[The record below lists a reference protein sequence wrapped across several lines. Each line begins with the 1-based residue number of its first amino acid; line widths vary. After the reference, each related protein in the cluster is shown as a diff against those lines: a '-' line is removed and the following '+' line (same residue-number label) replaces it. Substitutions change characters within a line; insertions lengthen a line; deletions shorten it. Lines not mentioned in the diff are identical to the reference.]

1 MLNHYKKIVMVILI
15 TIVAIFIITSSTKY
29 NETNLNN
36 LFTNSTSE
44 KKKVAII
51 FSTPGLG
58 DKSFND
64 LCYDGALKA
73 QEDLG
78 VEFDY
83 SEPKSEDDYE
93 KICRDYAQSQ
103 NYELII
109 SIGLDHEE
117 SVSKVSKEFL
127 NQKFSIIDSK
137 IELPNV
143 SSIYTNW
150 PEQTF
155 LNGVMAGLITKYE
168 NTSLNKSNSLGVILG
183 RDMQHLSEG
192 AIGFEAGA
200 KYVNPDIN
208 IIVGVVDDFANPAK
222 AKEIA
227 LSMYSKGVRY
237 IQHIAGESGLGVFAA
252 AKEADKYAFGI
263 DDNQN
268 LFEPNHIVST
278 ATRYA
283 NEIVYN
289 EIKSITNDTWKDG
302 VHKFGIKENI
312 IGYTTKGSNVDIPPG
327 IIEVVEEIKTQIIEE
342 KIKIPSNK
350 SELEKWV
357 KENQYKN

>member
-1 MLNHYKKIVMVILI
+1 MLKHYKKIAMIILI
-15 TIVAIFIITSSTKY
+15 TIVAVFIITSSSKY
-29 NETNLNN
+29 NKEMSNN
-36 LFTNSTSE
+36 LFTNATVGN
-44 KKKVAII
+44 KKVAVI
-51 FSTPGLG
+51 FSTAGLG

-73 QEDLG
+73 QDELG

-93 KICRDYAQSQ
+93 KICREYAKSQ

-150 PEQTF
+150 PEQIF

-168 NTSLNKSNSLGVILG
+168 NKSLDKSNSLGVILG
-183 RDMQHLSEG
+183 KDMQHLREG

-200 KYVNPDIN
+200 KYVNPDIE
-208 IIVGVVDDFANPAK
+208 IIVGIVDDFDNPAK
-222 AKEIA
+222 AKEMA
-227 LSMYSKGVRY
+227 LSMYSKGVSY

-283 NEIVYN
+283 NEIIYN
-289 EIKSITNDTWKDG
+289 EIKSITNNTWQDG
-302 VHKFGIKENI
+302 VHQFGIKEDV
-312 IGYTTKGSNVDIPPG
+312 IGYTTEGSNVDISPK
-327 IIEVVEEIKTQIIEE
+327 IIEVVEDIKTQIIED
-342 KIKIPSNK
+342 KIKIPSNEK
-350 SELEKWV
+350 ELEKWT
-357 KENQYKN
+357 KENIFKN